1 METIPLSHIFY
12 TQRLKV
18 PGINNFSRTKSL
30 KSLLCFH
37 ILIVSHRLP
46 KSHAFTQTTIF
57 HYIFNRF
64 FPIFLT
70 DKLHPVI
77 FYSMIIGNT
86 VHFIHL
92 AYPTDIVTDIRNYN
106 HFNPKELNPIL
117 KLAICED
124 NPSHYEIIHTIL
136 QKYPPGAFEITH
148 FASGDEFLRT
158 VAENGCPYSIV
169 LTDIDLGSDNVNGIS
184 LAEKINYISPDTQ
197 IIFISQYLQY
207 ATAVYETEHAYFIH
221 KQQMEKYLP
230 LALRT
235 ACQKLEKLH
244 TRYLY
249 FSGNSRNYQVL
260 CSDILYLERNL
271 RQTTIYTRTGTYTT
285 KERLTALTER
295 MKPDFCL
302 CHNSFAV
309 NLHAVRTYSHKGII
323 LFDNTEIPVSR
334 SYYQQFK
341 DAFAFMMLA
350 SHREVQ

>member
-12 TQRLKV
+12 IQRLKV

-46 KSHAFTQTTIF
+46 KSRAFTQTTIF

-148 FASGDEFLRT
+148 FISGDEFLRA
-158 VAENGCPYSIV
+158 VAENGCPYPIV
-169 LTDIDLGSDNVNGIS
+169 LTDIDLGSDTVKWHLTCRKRSTIS
-184 LAEKINYISPDTQ
+184 IRTLRLFLSASICNMLPQYMRQNIPTLSINSRW
-197 IIFISQYLQY
+197 
-207 ATAVYETEHAYFIH
+207 
-221 KQQMEKYLP
+221 KKYLP
-230 LALRT
+230 LALRA

-249 FSGNSRNYQVL
+249 FSGKFTQLSGALLRYSLSGN
-260 CSDILYLERNL
+260 ENL

-285 KERLTALTER
+285 KRKT
-295 MKPDFCL
+295 D
-302 CHNSFAV
+302 S
-309 NLHAVRTYSHKGII
+309 
-323 LFDNTEIPVSR
+323 
-334 SYYQQFK
+334 SYRK
-341 DAFAFMMLA
+341 
-350 SHREVQ
+350 E